1 MVQVLADN
9 CASRTDNK
17 LLAELVNDGLRVE
30 GIGVTTAAVVRAG
43 RQLAGVK
50 NFVDHLQSEVTL
62 PAGNFVPS
70 KSKIVSADVQKALV
84 EVMAN
89 NTAARADNQ
98 LLTVLVNAS
107 LRLQD
112 VGPTTAAV
120 VWAGRRLAGV
130 KRWCGMASSD
140 KKVTDSVVDN
150 SKQWMQELEF
160 IYEQQPRL
168 YSRNQATAAALAKR
182 LKLPITQV
190 RAKDVDRLKRSKLF
204 ATTKERLNLGRNKR
218 HIPRWTNEEIGWLL
232 EILNQKAF
240 VGISI
245 EKILHSCQVRLLKGL
260 KNRSLA
266 QVQAKWTLLRQTG
279 KVKKDDNNKYVQI
292 NKINPTAIKKDDKRG
307 SEMTTRSKQ
316 LWNDKKLLESLIR
329 NEAKLKNRHTEIAQS
344 IYDEFKVRITPSQ
357 VRSGIISQR
366 FLLAK
371 KFWDSSGHSRN
382 HQTV

>member
-1 MVQVLADN
+1 MTSAALTTQQLDAIAATAELSYTGDQSSVGQFVPSKSKIVSAEVQKVMVQVLADN

-130 KRWCGMASSD
+130 KRWCGMASSGR
-140 KKVTDSVVDN
+140 KVTVSVVDN
-150 SKQWMQELEF
+150 SDQWMLG
-160 IYEQQPRL
+160 
-168 YSRNQATAAALAKR
+168 S
-182 LKLPITQV
+182 
-190 RAKDVDRLKRSKLF
+190 DRCF
-204 ATTKERLNLGRNKR
+204 
-218 HIPRWTNEEIGWLL
+218 
-232 EILNQKAF
+232 
-240 VGISI
+240 
-245 EKILHSCQVRLLKGL
+245 
-260 KNRSLA
+260 
-266 QVQAKWTLLRQTG
+266 
-279 KVKKDDNNKYVQI
+279 D
-292 NKINPTAIKKDDKRG
+292 
-307 SEMTTRSKQ
+307 
-316 LWNDKKLLESLIR
+316 
-329 NEAKLKNRHTEIAQS
+329 
-344 IYDEFKVRITPSQ
+344 
-357 VRSGIISQR
+357 
-366 FLLAK
+366 
-371 KFWDSSGHSRN
+371 
-382 HQTV
+382 